1 MKPTIRDV
9 ARVAGVSTTTV
20 SRVLNN
26 RGYISKETRA
36 NVYTAINN
44 LNYLPNDLARSLF
57 HKKTN
62 TIGLLVPN
70 TSDAFFG
77 ELTFEIQSF
86 CASLDYK
93 IILCNTLNHIDKES
107 KYLEILSGSQVDGL
121 IMSTSNSNILNNY
134 EQNLPIVTIDH
145 YISKKIPLV
154 SSDHY
159 SGSLQAVELL
169 LSKGCQHIIYVS
181 TFPAIEQSSTL
192 KRNAYEDGMKRQG
205 KTSIIYEYS
214 GYEEKCKVICKLFDE
229 NTEVDGIFC
238 SDDITATAVITEAKK
253 RGISIPN
260 HLKVI
265 GYNGT
270 GVSQILCP
278 ELTTVQQPINLIA
291 KTAVKSLLEAIDGK
305 VNTNPTKFYLP
316 MKIMEGTTT

>member
-9 ARVAGVSTTTV
+9 AKVAGVSTTTV

-26 RGYISKETRA
+26 RGYISKKTRA
-36 NVYTAINN
+36 SVYTAINN

-57 HKKTN
+57 QKRTN
-62 TIGLLVPN
+62 FIGLLVPN
-70 TSDAFFG
+70 ASDPFFG
-77 ELTFEIQSF
+77 ELTFEVQSF

-107 KYLEILSGSQVDGL
+107 KYLETLFGSQVDGL
-121 IMSTSNSNILNNY
+121 IMSTHNPHVLNNC

-159 SGSLQAVELL
+159 SGSLQAIELL
-169 LSKGCQHIIYVS
+169 ISKGCQHIIYVS
-181 TFPAIEQSSTL
+181 TYTEFGQSSTL

-205 KTSIIYEYS
+205 KRSIIYEYS
-214 GYEEKCKVICKLFDE
+214 GYEEKCKVIYKLFDE

-270 GVSQILCP
+270 EISQILCP
-278 ELTTVQQPINLIA
+278 GLTTVQQPIDLIA

>member
-26 RGYISKETRA
+26 RGYISKKTREI
-36 NVYTAINN
+36 VYTAINN

-57 HKKTN
+57 HKRTN
-62 TIGLLVPN
+62 FIGLLVPN
-70 TSDAFFG
+70 ISDPFSG

-86 CASLDYK
+86 CASLGYK
-93 IILCNTLNHIDKES
+93 IILCNTLNHMDKES
-107 KYLEILSGSQVDGL
+107 KYLETLSGSQVDGL
-121 IMSTSNSNILNNY
+121 IMSTYNTHILNNY

-145 YISKKIPLV
+145 YISKKVPLV

-159 SGSLQAVELL
+159 SGSLQAIELL
-169 LSKGCQHIIYVS
+169 ISKGCQHIIYVS
-181 TFPAIEQSSTL
+181 AYTESEQSSTL
-192 KRNAYEDGMKRQG
+192 KRNAYEDGMKGQG
-205 KTSIIYEYS
+205 KRSIIYEYS
-214 GYEEKCKVICKLFDE
+214 GYEEKHKVICKIFNE

-253 RGISIPN
+253 RGISIPT

-270 GVSQILCP
+270 EVSQILFP
-278 ELTTVQQPINLIA
+278 GLTTVQQPIDLIA
-291 KTAVKSLLEAIDGK
+291 KTAVKSLLEIIDGK
-305 VNTNPTKFYLP
+305 VKTDLTKFYLP
-316 MKIMEGTTT
+316 MKIIEGTTT